1 MWWPGARH
9 ALAFAHHGTSL
20 GLLPTLIGGPW
31 QWQRWAPGPP
41 WADPPAALV
50 VAGWVVV
57 GAALVVTVRVTRGT
71 GWVWAAMVSYVAAS
85 ETAMMLARSG
95 PDTTYQLAQTLR
107 YTADSA
113 VVLAIGLALLIRAPR
128 RAEPG
133 RLGVLVRRATRP
145 AVAATVT
152 AALVAS
158 SLWSTATFTRSWR
171 DNPGADYL
179 ATARASLDGHRDVAL
194 LDQPVSLMA
203 LLPFAAPWN
212 GASRVFAPLADRPGF
227 AESTP
232 ELRVL
237 DESGT
242 LVHAT
247 VEAARWTVQ
256 GPEPGCGTRI
266 GTAGG
271 EVQLGGPLMIWQWTA
286 QVNYWASGDGIVAV
300 GLGAGEPVPV
310 PVRGG
315 LHRVF
320 VRLYGTG
327 SVLSVQP
334 VTPGLHLC
342 IGAGPIGVVL
352 PGTDRVR

>member
-1 MWWPGARH
+1 M
-9 ALAFAHHGTSL
+9 
-20 GLLPTLIGGPW
+20 
-31 QWQRWAPGPP
+31 
-41 WADPPAALV
+41 
-50 VAGWVVV
+50 
-57 GAALVVTVRVTRGT
+57 
-71 GWVWAAMVSYVAAS
+71 
-85 ETAMMLARSG
+85 
-95 PDTTYQLAQTLR
+95 
-107 YTADSA
+107 
-113 VVLAIGLALLIRAPR
+113 IRATR

-133 RLGVLVRRATRP
+133 RLGALACQATRP

-171 DNPGADYL
+171 DNPGTDYL
-179 ATARASLDGHRDVAL
+179 ATARASLAGHRDVPL

-212 GASRVFAPLADRPGF
+212 GAARVFAPLVDRPGF

-242 LVHAT
+242 LVYAT
-247 VEAARWTVQ
+247 VEGARWTVP

-271 EVQLGGPLMIWQWTA
+271 EVQLSGPMMIWQWTA

-320 VRLYGTG
+320 VRFYGTG
-327 SVLSVQP
+327 SVLSVRP